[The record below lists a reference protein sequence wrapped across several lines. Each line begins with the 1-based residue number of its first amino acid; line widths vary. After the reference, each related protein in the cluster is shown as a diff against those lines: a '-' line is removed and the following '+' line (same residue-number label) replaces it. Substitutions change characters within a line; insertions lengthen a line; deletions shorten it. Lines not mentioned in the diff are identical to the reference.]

1 MADSWLFAKGLS
13 SVRIMRTGSL
23 ALAVCGPGR
32 VRRFL
37 SFASDPELVAFVRD
51 TEYALSAAG
60 FRCRGYATDRRQKAE
75 RRDMARGAERRSPA
89 PW

>member
-1 MADSWLFAKGLS
+1 MADSWLFARGLS
-13 SVRIMRTGSL
+13 SVRIMRTSAL

-37 SFASDPELVAFVRD
+37 SFASEGELLTFLRHS
-51 TEYALSAAG
+51 EYALVSAG
-60 FRCRGYATDRRQKAE
+60 FRCRGYATDRRQRAE
-75 RRDMARGAERRSPA
+75 RRDSPRRMERRSPA